1 MTVQQILWQL
11 HDLDQQGTRW
21 NEQLERDGL
30 SVYRQRSERARQA
43 LAACMQRMSEVESD
57 LERRQQSLVRL
68 ESEIGQLQ
76 SELKSVHGYE
86 ASVLNHRL
94 QPLLLHKGQQEEIL
108 LQLMLEQ
115 EETGPQLSP
124 LRSEAEEA
132 AQELEEAR
140 SEEQERVAIL
150 RQRLAQANEQRL
162 LVAKSLE
169 VELLAAY
176 ERGRKCYGLGLQEV
190 KTGRCG
196 RCRVEFP
203 DHFQRL
209 LKQGEGMACPTCQVV
224 LVQPRTGQGPV
235 NESRQV

>member
-76 SELKSVHGYE
+76 SELKFAHGYE
-86 ASVLNHRL
+86 ASVLNNRL

-108 LQLMLEQ
+108 LQVMLEH
-115 EETGPQLSP
+115 EETEPQISP
-124 LRSEAEEA
+124 LGSEAEEA
-132 AQELEEAR
+132 AQELDDAQDEEH
-140 SEEQERVAIL
+140 ERVAIL
-150 RQRLAQANEQRL
+150 RQRLIQANEQRL
-162 LVAKSLE
+162 LLAE
-169 VELLAAY
+169 GITAELLAAY
-176 ERGRKCYGLGLQEV
+176 ERCQESYGLGLQEV
-190 KTGRCG
+190 KSGRCG
-196 RCRVEFP
+196 RCRVELP
-203 DHFQRL
+203 DHLQRL
-209 LKQGEGMACPTCQVV
+209 LKQGDGMVCPTCQVV
-224 LVQPRTGQGPV
+224 LVQHRTA
-235 NESRQV
+235 